1 MWAFLHPLCLA
12 RQSYPTLFCGW
23 YWRALLISFLL
34 SHPKTFPRLRV
45 IALSALDVKI
55 GIIFILP
62 AQLAQ
67 GCYGHRSLLVV
78 SLSCTRQDRLLP
90 CSDLI
95 TRSRLSH
102 PSKNSDSCS
111 QTRCPQLRLSFLS
124 RALHLKGPFLNIL
137 S

>member
-1 MWAFLHPLCLA
+1 MWAFLHPPRLA

-23 YWRALLISFLL
+23 YWRALLISFHL

-45 IALSALDVKI
+45 IALSALDVII

-78 SLSCTRQDRLLP
+78 NLSCTQQDSVVSLLRP
-90 CSDLI
+90 NYQEPPV
-95 TRSRLSH
+95 
-102 PSKNSDSCS
+102 PS
-111 QTRCPQLRLSFLS
+111 
-124 RALHLKGPFLNIL
+124 I
-137 S
+137 